1 MEKLEVDI
9 ERAYSAYLER
19 FQNQFGNRPEGTFV
33 KFGKHMIQKLTRDQ
47 FDERLHHYLLMHD
60 TTKSMLSSG
69 ATINDAVVLEYDEAS
84 AWISLKAP
92 DMMTMFKGEIGDPSV
107 ATGMKRE

>member
-1 MEKLEVDI
+1 MDKLDVDI

-19 FQNQFGNRPEGTFV
+19 FRTQFGERPEGTFV
-33 KFGKHMIQKLTRDQ
+33 KFGKHMIQKLTRDE
-47 FDERLHHYLLMHD
+47 FDERLHQYLEMHD
-60 TTKSMLSSG
+60 ATKTMLSSG

-92 DMMTMFKGEIGDPSV
+92 DMMTMFKGEIGDPNV
-107 ATGMKRE
+107 ATGLTKG